1 MIIKAYA
8 KINLSLDVVRV
19 REDGYHDLE
28 MIMAPLEFHDT
39 VSVKIADRDEYTWN
53 LDGEINQS
61 NTIVKAVELMRKTF
75 DLKACFKIH
84 VEKRIPMEAGLGG
97 GSSDAAAVMKAIN
110 ALCECRISDKELAML
125 SKQIGAD
132 VPFCVI
138 GKTAQVGGIG
148 ETIEPFDMMYEY
160 DCLLMKPQR
169 GVSTKLAFELLDFEL
184 CEHPSTEQVRESLMK
199 GDFYQFSQ
207 SAKNTLEQSA
217 FQLVPEIKEIKESLL
232 QDGFDFVLMSGSGS
246 CLFAITQ
253 DKKLIQDAAN
263 NVKYLSC
270 FKEITKIRK

>member
-19 REDGYHDLE
+19 REDGYHDLQ

-39 VSVKIADRDEYTWN
+39 VSVEIADRDEYTWN